1 MSFMPITNRAGILA
15 GIYLVNAIVAP
26 MPVYFGVSLQLAS
39 KRHWTCL
46 TPSSGQLLT

>member
-26 MPVYFGVSLQLAS
+26 MPVYFGVSFTFTS
-39 KRHWTCL
+39 KLH
-46 TPSSGQLLT
+46 